1 MSDWLGLR
9 DKVCVV
15 TGAASGI
22 GRGIVLAFAAAG
34 SKVVQEPD
42 GCARTADEVK
52 RRGATAMPLFCDV
65 TERRPGR
72 RQCGRGGRRGLA
84 YRKTRRMTGLT
95 DGHPSFVLQT
105 PSPRPSR

>member
-34 SKVVQEPD
+34 SKVVALDQEPD

-52 RRGATAMPLFCDV
+52 RRGATAIPLFCDV
-65 TERRPGR
+65 TERRPR
-72 RQCGRGGRRGLA
+72 LRQWRRGGRRGLA
-84 YRKTRRMTGLT
+84 YPMAAAATRGASVICGTAK
-95 DGHPSFVLQT
+95 
-105 PSPRPSR
+105 

>member
-1 MSDWLGLR
+1 LEKYEMSDWLGLR

-34 SKVVQEPD
+34 SKVVALDREPD

-52 RRGATAMPLFCDV
+52 RQGATAMPLSCDV
-65 TERRPGR
+65 TRSAQSR
-72 RQCGRGGRRGLA
+72 RGGGRDA
-84 YRKTRRMTGLT
+84 Q
-95 DGHPSFVLQT
+95 SV
-105 PSPRPSR
+105 RPV